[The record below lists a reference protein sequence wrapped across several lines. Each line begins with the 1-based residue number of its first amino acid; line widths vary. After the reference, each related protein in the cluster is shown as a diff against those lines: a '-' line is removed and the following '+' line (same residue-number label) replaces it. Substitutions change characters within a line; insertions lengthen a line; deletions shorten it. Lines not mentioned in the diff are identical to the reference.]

1 MNKETISDLKRTAE
15 EFTLPSYHEIPEV
28 GLYLEQ
34 VVRYIAGYAQN
45 VRLQPLTGSM
55 VSNYVKKKIIANP
68 VKKMY
73 DREQIAY
80 LIFIVFAK
88 NVIQIE
94 DMQMLFDLQKKS
106 FSMER
111 SYEYFRAQMR
121 ESLLEVFGV
130 GDEEETSAKKEV
142 DSNEIFTNKAI
153 LKNICITVAHKIYL
167 DSCIRIYGKK

>member
-1 MNKETISDLKRTAE
+1 MDKEKIIDLKRTAE
-15 EFTLPSYHEIPEV
+15 EFSLPTYHEIPEV

-45 VRLQPLTGSM
+45 VGLQPLTGSM

-73 DREQIAY
+73 GREQIAY

-94 DMQMLFDLQKKS
+94 DMQMLFDLQKRS

-111 SYEYFRAQMR
+111 SYEYFRMQMR
-121 ESLLEVFGV
+121 ESLLEVFGIV
-130 GDEEETSAKKEV
+130 DEGTASKGREV
-142 DSNEIFTNKAI
+142 DSNEVFTNKSI

-167 DSCIRIYGKK
+167 EGCIRICGEK